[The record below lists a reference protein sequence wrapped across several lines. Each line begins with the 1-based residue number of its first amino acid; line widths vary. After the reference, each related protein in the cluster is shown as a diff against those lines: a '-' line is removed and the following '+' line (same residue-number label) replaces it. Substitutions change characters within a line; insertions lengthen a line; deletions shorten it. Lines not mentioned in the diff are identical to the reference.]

1 MPVRHTTRHPYAESV
16 AAVPIRLAPTKPTK
30 PTIRSNLLSR
40 AGSHLQFSSP
50 VPYTGAPSH
59 REKRCRDKNSDNELY
74 GRRDIC
80 KRTSDRS
87 FAKPKS
93 RPPQHIRVSTQR
105 SSNIDL
111 WQPTPS
117 GLSSLFQTVNRGHHA
132 LCWLWSKP
140 PAISLDD
147 TRIQRW
153 IKYV

>member
-16 AAVPIRLAPTKPTK
+16 AAVPIRLAPTKPT
-30 PTIRSNLLSR
+30 IRSNLLSR
-40 AGSHLQFSSP
+40 AGSHLQFFSP

-59 REKRCRDKNSDNELY
+59 SEKRCQDKNSVNELY
-74 GRRDIC
+74 GRRDIYA
-80 KRTSDRS
+80 REHQTEASPS
-87 FAKPKS
+87 LS
-93 RPPQHIRVSTQR
+93 HGLLNIWVSTQR

-117 GLSSLFQTVNRGHHA
+117 GLSSLFQTVNRGHRA

>member
-1 MPVRHTTRHPYAESV
+1 
-16 AAVPIRLAPTKPTK
+16 PTK

-40 AGSHLQFSSP
+40 AGSHLQLFSP
-50 VPYTGAPSH
+50 VSYLGAPSH
-59 REKRCRDKNSDNELY
+59 REKRCRDKNSDNDLY

-93 RPPQHIRVSTQR
+93 RPPQHMGFTQR

-117 GLSSLFQTVNRGHHA
+117 HLFSKQSTEVITHSAGCGQKRPPSVPTTHESNGGSSSLTLHLGGIGGFVSPR
-132 LCWLWSKP
+132 
-140 PAISLDD
+140 
-147 TRIQRW
+147 
-153 IKYV
+153 